1 MMSRRSGAELSPS
14 CSDNSVWY
22 LDTGASNHMCGD
34 ENLFKELTKVDA
46 GHVSFGDA
54 SKVAVKGRGTIWYL
68 QKNNRVGEIR
78 DVYYV
83 PDLKSNILSM
93 GQLMEKGYSVL
104 MKDRVLYL
112 KDKSD
117 RLIARVEMKKN
128 RMYKLD
134 LKIVQERCLKLDV
147 KDEAM
152 MWHFRF
158 GHLHFGGLAELVKKE
173 MVRGLPTVEFEKKFC
188 EECVLGKHPRTSF
201 P

>member
-1 MMSRRSGAELSPS
+1 MNFLSEDAEEEGILMMSRRSSVELCLS
-14 CSDNSVWY
+14 CSDKSVWY
-22 LDTGASNHMCGD
+22 LDTGANNHMCWD
-34 ENLFKELTKVDA
+34 ESLYKELIKVEVV
-46 GHVSFGDA
+46 HVSFGDA
-54 SKVAVKGRGTIWYL
+54 SKVAVKDRGTIWYL

-83 PDLKSNILSM
+83 LDLKSNILSM

-104 MKDRVLYL
+104 IKDRVLYL
-112 KDKSD
+112 KDKLD

-128 RMYKLD
+128 ETYKLD

-147 KDEAM
+147 KDGAM

-173 MVRGLPTVEFEKKFC
+173 MMPGLPIVEF
-188 EECVLGKHPRTSF
+188 L
-201 P
+201 

>member
-1 MMSRRSGAELSPS
+1 
-14 CSDNSVWY
+14 
-22 LDTGASNHMCGD
+22 
-34 ENLFKELTKVDA
+34 
-46 GHVSFGDA
+46 
-54 SKVAVKGRGTIWYL
+54 
-68 QKNNRVGEIR
+68 
-78 DVYYV
+78 VYYV

-117 RLIARVEMKKN
+117 RLIAQVEMKKN

-152 MWHFRF
+152 M
-158 GHLHFGGLAELVKKE
+158 
-173 MVRGLPTVEFEKKFC
+173 
-188 EECVLGKHPRTSF
+188 
-201 P
+201 

>member
-1 MMSRRSGAELSPS
+1 
-14 CSDNSVWY
+14 
-22 LDTGASNHMCGD
+22 MCGD

-112 KDKSD
+112 KD
-117 RLIARVEMKKN
+117 

-158 GHLHFGGLAELVKKE
+158 GHLHFGGLAELV
-173 MVRGLPTVEFEKKFC
+173 
-188 EECVLGKHPRTSF
+188 
-201 P
+201 